1 MQQEAERCRVR
12 TKRPDMAF
20 YVPKARRGPALLRA
34 DDKEESCRPPAF
46 VGKEQKEGCLP
57 QNTSGNNPES
67 QRLSGRSHRKEWD
80 CKEGKRSSSKLR
92 KDRCLQKKNK
102 DKVCT
107 KRGTEESK
115 EASSQEA
122 PNAGV
127 ISSIPLQRLFTP
139 KEMECLEVPST
150 GVTGHQEV
158 LLSTSDSE
166 VSGAQVLNRSF
177 QNMGCG
183 DFSGE
188 TFVNRKLETRIDTE
202 TKVMELV
209 SQCPPVVTA
218 LLKPEGAVVPEEP
231 SSDSETARLGVE
243 TSDGASKHSP
253 GSSSAVSVPGG
264 PADDVEPTFI
274 DFEAESEDTVN
285 TTESVLGQ
293 KGVDSMPETMSK
305 MAIVGKLEST
315 NGIIDPTVTRECESD
330 SSADELCVKYEP
342 SDTAVLVH
350 EIDTDNRF
358 KNERDTTSKACVED
372 TAGALCDH
380 VAAGSPCIVAVRESD
395 ESSSNTSNFSVY
407 IEMSADVALLDAAK
421 SENDSENVSSLTACS
436 DIYAESVASRF
447 TESTGKLIESVSGCA
462 SSLPIKKITDS
473 NCTTCSDSELSVSN
487 GTEVLSESA
496 LGSDLNSTKE
506 ITEALHELRTA
517 EEFKTKEEDDS
528 ENPVCG
534 LSFSDRDSS
543 VETSGELKT
552 TDASHI
558 QGSIAVEESWESMFN
573 DDGDCVDPRLL
584 QELSGNMKNRTSIQ
598 EPRFDYYSHELPDID
613 LSECEFPHVIEIYDF
628 PQEFRTEDLLRIFCS
643 YQKKGFDI
651 KWVDD
656 THALGVFSSPI
667 TARDALG
674 IKHTMVK
681 IRPLSQATR
690 AAKAK
695 ARACAEFLQ
704 PAKERPETSAALA
717 RRLVISALGVRSKQS
732 KTEREAELK
741 KLQEARGIRTG
752 CTYQLCDVGREAE
765 PVLLV
770 TVRLACF
777 YGLSETRSSKKLRK
791 FVQGEVAL
799 VKSEG

>member
-12 TKRPDMAF
+12 TKRPDMAL
-20 YVPKARRGPALLRA
+20 YVPKARRGTTLLKA
-34 DDKEESCRPPAF
+34 GDKEENCRPPAF
-46 VGKEQKEGCLP
+46 VVKEQKEGCLP
-57 QNTSGNNPES
+57 QKISGNNPES
-67 QRLSGRSHRKEWD
+67 QRLSGRSHRKEYH

-92 KDRCLQKKNK
+92 KDGCLQKKNK
-102 DKVCT
+102 DKVCA
-107 KRGTEESK
+107 KRGSEESK

-122 PNAGV
+122 PCAG
-127 ISSIPLQRLFTP
+127 ILSNIPLQRLFEP
-139 KEMECLEVPST
+139 KEMECLEVPT
-150 GVTGHQEV
+150 AGVTGHQEV
-158 LLSTSDSE
+158 LLSKSYSE

-177 QNMGCG
+177 QNMGLCA
-183 DFSGE
+183 FSGE
-188 TFVNRKLETRIDTE
+188 TFVNRKLESRIETE
-202 TKVMELV
+202 AKVMELV
-209 SQCPPVVTA
+209 SQFPQVVTA
-218 LLKPEGAVVPEEP
+218 LLKPEGMVIPVTL
-231 SSDSETARLGVE
+231 SSDPATAPPGVE
-243 TSDGASKHSP
+243 TSDGVSEHSP
-253 GSSSAVSVPGG
+253 GSNSAVSVPGG
-264 PADDVEPTFI
+264 PGDDVETTFI
-274 DFEAESEDTVN
+274 DFEVESEDTVN

-293 KGVDSMPETMSK
+293 KGVDSIPETMGNISLK
-305 MAIVGKLEST
+305 MATVSKLEST
-315 NGIIDPTVTRECESD
+315 NGIIDPTVTRECEST
-330 SSADELCVKYEP
+330 SSADELCVKYEL
-342 SDTAVLVH
+342 SDTAVLAR
-350 EIDTDNRF
+350 EIDTDNGL
-358 KNERDTTSKACVED
+358 KNACDTTSKAYMED
-372 TAGALCDH
+372 IAGALGDH
-380 VAAGSPCIVAVRESD
+380 VTAGSPFVVAVRESD
-395 ESSSNTSNFSVY
+395 EGSSSTSNFSDY
-407 IEMSADVALLDAAK
+407 LEMSADTALLDAAE

-436 DIYAESVASRF
+436 DVYAESIASSF

-462 SSLPIKKITDS
+462 SSLPIKKIADS

-496 LGSDLNSTKE
+496 LGSDLNSTEE

-528 ENPVCG
+528 ENAVCG

-552 TDASHI
+552 TDTSHI

-584 QELSGNMKNRTSIQ
+584 QELSGNMKNRKSIQ

-741 KLQEARGIRTG
+741 KLQEARERKRLEAKQREDIWE
-752 CTYQLCDVGREAE
+752 GRGQSA
-765 PVLLV
+765 V
-770 TVRLACF
+770 
-777 YGLSETRSSKKLRK
+777 
-791 FVQGEVAL
+791 
-799 VKSEG
+799 